1 MVRRPRPKAP
11 ASPSE
16 ETFTWMVRLA
26 ERLARRDRLR
36 ELAAPESILE
46 AELDLVERAKGE
58 LSPEQVLFVLRR
70 RDELIRYFEPAR
82 AGDSPPSDKAT
93 DPS

>member
-1 MVRRPRPKAP
+1 MLRHSQP
-11 ASPSE
+11 ADSTVPPE

-36 ELAAPESILE
+36 ELSAPDSIIE
-46 AELDLVERAKGE
+46 AELDLVERAKSE
-58 LSPEQVLFVLRR
+58 LTPEQILFVLRR
-70 RDELIRYFEPAR
+70 RDELIRYFDPAKRGEPQA
-82 AGDSPPSDKAT
+82 PDKST